1 MRLAVLMAVMA
12 LFGAA
17 NCRAPPLQDAN
28 RAQKQQGAD
37 HDQVV
42 AAAGFSPALAFSLSL
57 PQRQYR
63 PPMALSRQNVDA
75 RSSPPGLA
83 RMLTRPPRRGGA
95 ASFCAAS
102 MSAGAELVSVEAAK
116 KASFEQ
122 VGVAKGR
129 ERQGGKQGTGIMLT
143 IVHTCAGAEVRT
155 IAGRGHVGA
164 PEARRCSGSG

>member
-1 MRLAVLMAVMA
+1 MAPAHMRLAVLMAVMA

-17 NCRAPPLQDAN
+17 NCRTPHLQDAT

-42 AAAGFSPALAFSLSL
+42 AAAGFSPALAFSQISL

-63 PPMALSRQNVDA
+63 PPMALSRQDVDA

-95 ASFCAAS
+95 ASFCTAS

-129 ERQGGKQGTGIMLT
+129 ERQGSRHGDRN
-143 IVHTCAGAEVRT
+143 HADCRAHVR
-155 IAGRGHVGA
+155 RHRSSDYRW
-164 PEARRCSGSG
+164 ARACRSA